1 MDDIKKGAKD
11 KALYNEVFEEI
22 KQLYPKHSAYRSGL
36 LVKRYKDAYSQK
48 YGRPASEAYWP
59 ATKINSPL
67 ARWFAEDWKNQRGEV
82 GYNVKGDIYR
92 PSRRINELTPTTWSE
107 LTTQEIKA
115 AKKEKSKTG
124 RVRRF
129 KK

>member
-1 MDDIKKGAKD
+1 MPVPKD
-11 KALYNEVFEEI
+11 
-22 KQLYPKHSAYRSGL
+22 KQLYDSIATYIKANYEPSAYRSGL
-36 LVKRYKDAYSQK
+36 IVRTYKNEFSQK
-48 YGRPASEAYWP
+48 YGRPDAYYGN
-59 ATKINSPL
+59 KDESKGL

-82 GYNVKGDIYR
+82 GYTAKGDIYR
-92 PSRRINELTPTTWSE
+92 PSHRINELTPTTWSE

-115 AKKEKSKTG
+115 AKKEKAKIG

>member
-1 MDDIKKGAKD
+1 MDRAKYLQMRKSGQYDLAWFYQYYLKNKDESKG
-11 KALYNEVFEEI
+11 
-22 KQLYPKHSAYRSGL
+22 
-36 LVKRYKDAYSQK
+36 
-48 YGRPASEAYWP
+48 
-59 ATKINSPL
+59 L

-82 GYNVKGDIYR
+82 GYTAKGDIYR
-92 PSRRINELTPTTWSE
+92 PSHRINELTPTTWSE

-115 AKKEKSKTG
+115 AKKEKAKTG